1 MILRARDVVGNGL
14 VIRKIDLKIL
24 KNSRFLM
31 MDTWFSF
38 THACKLT
45 TRFLF
50 AIEVDTDRQA
60 VYSILK
66 EALRVIPGGN
76 PG

>member
-1 MILRARDVVGNGL
+1 MILRAENFVNDGL
-14 VIRKIDLKIL
+14 VSRNIDLKIL
-24 KNSRFLM
+24 KNLRFLM

-50 AIEVDTDRQA
+50 AREVATGPQA
-60 VYSILK
+60 V
-66 EALRVIPGGN
+66 
-76 PG
+76 